1 MKKNNLLFVLLFIS
15 SSIIAQNQRF
25 FYEYTFKIDSLN
37 KENITKELMN
47 LDISKDGSEFYSNE
61 KFVYDSLTNAEFKK
75 AEAIQSTNIDL
86 GKIKNN
92 SKVSFSVSKNYPKS
106 ETILHTSI
114 SGDKYAIPETESIKW
129 TILPENSEI
138 AGFKVQK
145 ATTSFLGRKWIAWFT
160 NDIPIQDGP
169 YKFKDLPGLIL
180 KVSDE
185 KGDHVFDFAG
195 SKKLNF
201 TPTRNDN
208 DDDYEKELTV
218 SGKKF
223 NQLWKEYLK
232 DPAKKIKQIYANS
245 EVSNITVTDA
255 NGKVLTQSEVIRN
268 KEQRVKDNLKKTNN
282 FLELNLYK

>member
-1 MKKNNLLFVLLFIS
+1 MS

-25 FYEYTFKIDSLN
+25 FYEYSFKIDSLN
-37 KENITKELMN
+37 KENVIKELMN
-47 LDISKDGSEFYSNE
+47 LDVSKDGSNFYSDE
-61 KFVYDSLTNAEFKK
+61 KFIYDSLTNAELKK
-75 AEAIQSTNIDL
+75 AEAIQATNIDL
-86 GKIKNN
+86 GRIKNN
-92 SKVSFSVSKNYPKS
+92 SKVSFSVSKNYSKS
-106 ETILHTSI
+106 ETILHNSI
-114 SGDKYAIPETESIKW
+114 SGDQYAIPENESIKW
-129 TILPENSEI
+129 TILPEKSEI
-138 AGFKVQK
+138 AGYEVQK

-185 KGDHVFDFAG
+185 KGDHIFNFSG
-195 SKKLNF
+195 SKKLNSM
-201 TPTRNDN
+201 PTETDNNNDN
-208 DDDYEKELTV
+208 ERELTV
-218 SGKKF
+218 SAQKF

-245 EVSNITVTDA
+245 HVSDITVTDA
-255 NGKVLTQSEVIRN
+255 DGKVLTQSEVIRN